1 MASIKFLEQ
10 ALQNTNV
17 KAFMEMIR
25 KCEGTS
31 HKDGYRFM
39 FGSTYSKPV
48 LMDNI
53 NDHPLKMFNY
63 TDKAGKK
70 MLTSAAG
77 AYQIT
82 KTTWIVLKYQLGLKD
97 FSEHSQDLCCVELIS
112 QCNVLQKLMD
122 GNFHEALNGCRKIWA
137 SLPNSGNNQPEKSLQ
152 TVAKYYKDAGGI
164 VKDACV

>member
-17 KAFMEMIR
+17 KAFMTMIR
-25 KCEGTS
+25 KCEGTN

-39 FGSTYSKPV
+39 FGSTYAKPV
-48 LMDNI
+48 LMESMA
-53 NDHPLKMFNY
+53 DHPMKMFDY
-63 TDKAGKK
+63 TNKAGKK
-70 MLTSAAG
+70 LKTSAAG

-82 KTTWIVLKYQLGLKD
+82 KSTWLVLRNQLDLTD

-122 GNFHEALNGCRKIWA
+122 GKFIESLDGCKKTWA
-137 SLPNSGNNQPEKSLQ
+137 SLPGSGNDQPEKTLE
-152 TVAKYYKDAGGI
+152 TVKRYYVEAGG
-164 VKDACV
+164 VFYK